1 MNELDNHNTSGSA
14 TDRLPEEPVAASAP
28 HARAG
33 RMTPRRWLFSL
44 VAMGGAVAV
53 VATLN
58 QPPPATPASGL
69 SVPVRAASAAP
80 VPKPVSTMEPVL
92 VVSGTTTTWYQP
104 NDIAPTVQGLPRG
117 AHAREAFGLLGGA
130 VVIIGVDSTG
140 MPQAYFAQHGQLRR
154 LGPAESAVLSADRR
168 SVWLVNYGLIRQ
180 VDSFGRTLQHRWQI
194 PTGTNLIGAN
204 SYGLIVSGAPHG
216 HTWIVNGHRPP
227 RFLVTGRAVA
237 VTEHRVLI
245 VRGGAFLLVDFNRR
259 VVQRLPWPPALVPT
273 GPATVSPNGRHY
285 AMIARSGG
293 RQRLVVGGLLGRHP
307 QSPHVV
313 PLDGGVAGDTSAP
326 VWVGDSTVVAARPD
340 GQLVAYKVGEPH
352 GWLLSDG
359 PKRVV
364 ALAAV

>member
-1 MNELDNHNTSGSA
+1 MNESDNHNTSGSA
-14 TDRLPEEPVAASAP
+14 TDQLPEEPVVSASPA
-28 HARAG
+28 ARAA

-80 VPKPVSTMEPVL
+80 VPKPVSMMEPVL
-92 VVSGTTTTWYQP
+92 VVSGATTTWYQP

-117 AHAREAFGLLGGA
+117 AHAQEAYGLLGGA
-130 VVIIGVDSTG
+130 VVIVGTDSLG
-140 MPQAYFAQHGQLRR
+140 MPQAYYAKDGHLRR

-180 VDSFGRTLQHRWQI
+180 VDSFGRTLQSRWQI
-194 PTGTNLIGAN
+194 PTGTMLIGAN
-204 SYGLIVSGAPHG
+204 SHGLIVSGAPHG

-227 RFLVTGRAVA
+227 RLLATGRAVA
-237 VTEHRVLI
+237 VSEHRVLI
-245 VRGGAFLLVDFNRR
+245 IRGGALLLVGFDRH

-293 RQRLVVGGLLGRHP
+293 RQRLVVGGLLGRRP

-313 PLDGGVAGDTSAP
+313 PLDGGVAGKTSAP
-326 VWVGDSTVVAARPD
+326 VWVGESTVVAARPD

-352 GWLLSDG
+352 GWLLSEG
-359 PKRVV
+359 PQRVV
-364 ALAAV
+364 ALAPV